1 MATHSSILAWRIPQT
16 EEPGGLQSMG
26 QKSVPWGWDVS
37 CRAQFPQWN
46 PHPTSRQSGWSSW
59 KGAQLTSE
67 GAAADAQV
75 VVGELYA
82 VQAALRAAGVG
93 QALVDVPLTAF
104 SSKAW
109 QAATTV
115 APNPVY
121 TLATIKAVGTPGT
134 VVNVLFTKQAWRR
147 ERRERKL

>member
-1 MATHSSILAWRIPQT
+1 M
-16 EEPGGLQSMG
+16 
-26 QKSVPWGWDVS
+26 
-37 CRAQFPQWN
+37 
-46 PHPTSRQSGWSSW
+46 

-75 VVGELYA
+75 VIGELNA
-82 VQAALRAAGVG
+82 VQAALRAARAG
-93 QALVDVPLTAF
+93 QALVDVPLAAF

-121 TLATIKAVGTPGT
+121 ALATIKAVGTSGT